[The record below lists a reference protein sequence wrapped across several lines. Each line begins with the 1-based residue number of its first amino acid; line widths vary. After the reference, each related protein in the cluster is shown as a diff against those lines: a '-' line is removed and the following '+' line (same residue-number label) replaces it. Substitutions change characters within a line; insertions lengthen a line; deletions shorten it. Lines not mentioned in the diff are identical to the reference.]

1 MHLLCDSFLSLLLA
15 FLCAF
20 SGVIERVAV
29 VVHVQLSPLGAGS
42 LTYYL
47 PVLMTGMDD
56 LLAEYSEDGEEE
68 EEGKAGSDGYAS
80 SDAP

>member
-1 MHLLCDSFLSLLLA
+1 M
-15 FLCAF
+15 
-20 SGVIERVAV
+20 
-29 VVHVQLSPLGAGS
+29 VVHVQLSPLGVGS

-56 LLAEYSEDGEEE
+56 LLAEYSEEEEE
-68 EEGKAGSDGYAS
+68 EEGEGEDNEARADDYGDAS